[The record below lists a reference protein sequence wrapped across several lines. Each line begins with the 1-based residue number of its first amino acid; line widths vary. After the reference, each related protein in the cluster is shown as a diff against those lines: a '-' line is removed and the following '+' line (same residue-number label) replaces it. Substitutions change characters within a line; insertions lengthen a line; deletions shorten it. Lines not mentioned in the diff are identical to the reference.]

1 MSEKKP
7 LTEGYQPKKDYGYQ
21 PGESKPSEPKPKSG
35 YVPQTGQQQEQKPI
49 PPPKEE

>member
-21 PGESKPSEPKPKSG
+21 PREPKPRKPEPRSG
-35 YVPQTGQQQEQKPI
+35 YVPETGQQQQTPI